1 MRERLACIAILLALA
16 AVFLLWA
23 FWPTISGAN
32 MRGHPV
38 CNDAVCVRR

>member
-1 MRERLACIAILLALA
+1 MRERIVGAAILLVLA
-16 AVFLLWA
+16 AGVLLWA